1 MSKTVEIT
9 LQVNGRAY
17 TRAVEPHTL
26 LVDFLRHDLELKGAH
41 IGCEQGVCGACTVL
55 LDGRTARSCLHFAAA
70 VEGCDIM
77 TAESLASDSALHP
90 IQEAFHRNHGLQC
103 GYCTPGMLMTTV
115 ELLQRNPD
123 PDVTEIRQ
131 ALTNNLCRCTGYINI
146 IKSVSEAA
154 QIMRNADDTPTSAP
168 ETVTSDPTPYVG
180 QAVLRREDDYLL
192 RCKGRFVDDLPV
204 QRDTI
209 HLGFVLSP
217 HAHAR
222 IVGIDAS
229 QALELDGVLAVLTGE
244 DMAGLI
250 QPIVTEI
257 DFPGYQLHSR
267 DALTRDKVRFVGE
280 HVAVVLAESLHV
292 AQSGSE
298 LVAVNY
304 EPLEVAVDLETAHL
318 PGAPRVH
325 DHIENNVIY
334 AGSFAT
340 EDIDQAFAAGEHVV
354 REQFRTGRVAGVPLE
369 PRGCLAVPDHVGD
382 SLTLY
387 SSTQVPHMVRTALA
401 KFTDISESRLR
412 VVVPE
417 VGGGFG
423 TKAQIY
429 TEEFVVAALASH
441 WRRPVKWIPD
451 RREELLT
458 SIHARDHLYDVE
470 VSFNGDGIVQAM
482 RLKFYS
488 NAGAYSSLPFGCQ
501 LEATGGARM
510 IVGTYRIRNY
520 AYECFAVATNTCPS
534 GAYRGVAQP
543 SCFFALEGLIDRIAR
558 KLGLDPAEVRRRN
571 SIRPEDMPWTNALG
585 VRYDSGGYLEALERA
600 LALTGYDEF
609 QQRQPADRLVDGKY
623 RGIGIAAFTEVT
635 GAGARGWRVRGM
647 VRTPGFDSGL
657 VRIEPSGKITAFVSH
672 ATSGQGHL
680 TTFAQIV
687 ADALGA
693 EIADVTIVEGDTGA
707 TPYGTGSF
715 ASRSAITGGGALI
728 RASRKVQDKIRRI
741 AAYMLEAAPTDIV
754 IENGHAHVG
763 GVAEMAHSFAEIAE
777 TAYSMNKLGL
787 PEGEEFGLEA
797 TDFYDPP
804 LVTIANGVHICTV
817 SVDAEDGRVA
827 IDSYVV
833 VHDCGRIINPLVV
846 DGQVHGAVAQGIGEV
861 LMEELVYDAEGQ
873 LVNASLLDYLLPT
886 VLDIPDIE
894 IDHVETPAVD
904 GEGGFKGVGEGGIVG
919 AVPCVAGAIAD
930 ALAGIGV
937 NINSIPLR
945 PSLLVSLMRE
955 AGR

>member
-1 MSKTVEIT
+1 M
-9 LQVNGRAY
+9 
-17 TRAVEPHTL
+17 
-26 LVDFLRHDLELKGAH
+26 
-41 IGCEQGVCGACTVL
+41 
-55 LDGRTARSCLHFAAA
+55 
-70 VEGCDIM
+70 
-77 TAESLASDSALHP
+77 
-90 IQEAFHRNHGLQC
+90 
-103 GYCTPGMLMTTV
+103 
-115 ELLQRNPD
+115 
-123 PDVTEIRQ
+123 
-131 ALTNNLCRCTGYINI
+131 
-146 IKSVSEAA
+146 
-154 QIMRNADDTPTSAP
+154 
-168 ETVTSDPTPYVG
+168 
-180 QAVLRREDDYLL
+180 RREDEYLL

-204 QRDTI
+204 QQDTI

-217 HAHAR
+217 YAHAR
-222 IVGIDAS
+222 IKRIDAS
-229 QALELDGVLAVLTGE
+229 QALELEGVLAVLTGE
-244 DMAGLI
+244 DMAELI
-250 QPIVTEI
+250 QPIITEI

-267 DALTRDKVRFVGE
+267 DALARDKVRFVGE
-280 HVAVVLAESLHV
+280 HVAVVLAESLYT
-292 AQSGSE
+292 AQGAAE
-298 LVAVNY
+298 LVDVDY
-304 EPLEVAVDLETAHL
+304 EPLPVAVDLETAHL
-318 PGAPRVH
+318 PEAPLVH
-325 DHIENNVIY
+325 EEIEDNIIFK
-334 AGSFAT
+334 GSFAT
-340 EDIDQAFAAGEHVV
+340 EGIDEAFASSEHVV
-354 REQFRTGRVAGVPLE
+354 HERFRTGRVAGVPIE

-382 SLTLY
+382 SLIFY
-387 SSTQVPHMVRTALA
+387 SSTQVPHLVRTAIA
-401 KFTDISESRLR
+401 RFTEIPESRLR

-429 TEEFVVAALASH
+429 TEEFVVAALAWR

-470 VSFNGDGIVQAM
+470 ASFDGEGVVQAM
-482 RLKFYS
+482 RLKLYT

-520 AYECFAVATNTCPS
+520 AYECFAIATNTCPS

-543 SCFFALEGLIDRIAR
+543 SCFFALEGLMDRIAR
-558 KLGLDPAEVRRRN
+558 KLGLDPGEVRRRN
-571 SIRPEDMPWTNALG
+571 TIRPEDMPWTNALG
-585 VRYDSGGYLEALERA
+585 VRYDTGGYLKVLDRA
-600 LALTGYDEF
+600 LNKIDYEGFRE
-609 QQRQPADRLVDGKY
+609 RQPADRLVNGKY
-623 RGIGIAAFTEVT
+623 RGIGICAFTEVT
-635 GAGARGWRVRGM
+635 GTGALGWRVRGL
-647 VRTPGFDSGL
+647 VRTPGFDSGQ

-693 EIADVTIVEGDTGA
+693 DIADVTIVEGDTGA

-728 RASRKVQDKIRRI
+728 RASRKVHNKISRI
-741 AAYMLEAAPTDIV
+741 AGYMLEAAPTDIV
-754 IENGHAHVG
+754 IENGRAHVA
-763 GVAEMAHSFAEIAE
+763 GVEDMGHSFAEIAE

-797 TDFYDPP
+797 ADFYDPP

-827 IDSYVV
+827 IDNYVV

-846 DGQVHGAVAQGIGEV
+846 DGQVHGAIAQGIGEV

-886 VLDIPDIE
+886 VGDMPDVE
-894 IDHVETPAVD
+894 IDHIETPSLD

-919 AVPCVAGAIAD
+919 AVPCVAGAVAD
-930 ALAGIGV
+930 ALTA
-937 NINSIPLR
+937 
-945 PSLLVSLMRE
+945 
-955 AGR
+955 AGRMRCANRSDEKNANRYGREKRHSIAQCSRLPVSYEGSCNRLCRHH